1 MRSIALTTLLLASL
15 AAGVAH
21 GQSWSPAPAGDAAE
35 PTVLPIWNNTSGRME
50 GLLLVDGMHER
61 SSALD
66 RVIGPAQRRSDIN
79 LARLRTAQGT
89 RIDLSAGLEHRPGL
103 ALLCDSGTSSLLSS
117 FGALSEN
124 CLLADL
130 GASDPLNAFNPTLG
144 GGIGLQR
151 GAARLQFDAGMTRAD
166 LGVGDGGQPWWAQS
180 GMGLLGP
187 SLYGP
192 SRFEQD
198 ELQLTGSYA
207 FGSNGWVSLG
217 GSMARA
223 RLIPAGEA
231 LSGPLDW
238 IGSELSFG
246 VGVGNFSGEITGRN
260 IDLPGSQ
267 PSWSGLDI
275 GVSWRTPWQGKLT
288 LGTQNVISSGG
299 LPLLGENDGADDG
312 QRTPYVRYQ
321 QDL

>member
-1 MRSIALTTLLLASL
+1 MRSTALTTLLLASL

-21 GQSWSPAPAGDAAE
+21 GQSWSPAQAADAPE

-50 GLLLVDGMHER
+50 GLLLVDGVHER
-61 SSALD
+61 SSAVD
-66 RVIGPAQRRSDIN
+66 RVIGPAQRRSDMN

-89 RIDLSAGLEHRPGL
+89 RIDLSAGLDHQPGL

-130 GASDPLNAFNPTLG
+130 GGGDPLDAFNPTLG

-151 GAARLQFDAGMTRAD
+151 GAARLQLDAGLTRAE
-166 LGVGDGGQPWWAQS
+166 LGMRGSDQPWWAQP
-180 GMGLLGP
+180 GTGLLGP
-187 SLYGP
+187 SLFGP
-192 SRFEQD
+192 ARFEQ
-198 ELQLTGSYA
+198 EAVEVTGAYA
-207 FGSNGWVSLG
+207 FGADGWVSLG
-217 GSMARA
+217 GSVARA
-223 RLIPAGEA
+223 RLIPASEA

-246 VGVGNFSGEITGRN
+246 VGMGNFSGEIIGRN
-260 IDLPGSQ
+260 IELPGNR

-275 GVSWRTPWQGKLT
+275 GVSWRTPWQGRFT
-288 LGTQNVISSGG
+288 VGAQNVISSGN
-299 LPLLGENDGADDG
+299 LPLIGEGDAAEDG